1 MSEYIAESTYN
12 SALVYSNPPPEAPY
26 LKPQPQ
32 PREPPDPTPQ
42 IPATCSDYPYNKLDL
57 PSFDQYINNNVNYI
71 NNIDFSNNLIDF
83 EFWQKCILKQQDIS
97 HVELNKNSINTIIKT
112 YNIDELNRTITAND
126 SNDFS
131 MQIFQNNIY
140 YTYAKIVLF
149 IILICSYI
157 YFFRISGIIGP
168 IMALFNLVKMKISVN
183 MPKILST
190 KIPGPKPNEIK
201 TNSIKT
207 NSIKKKNSAI

>member
-1 MSEYIAESTYN
+1 MPGYTTESPYD
-12 SALVYSNPPPEAPY
+12 SAAVYSDPPPDAPS
-26 LKPQPQ
+26 LLPQPQ
-32 PREPPDPTPQ
+32 PPEPPDPTPQ

-57 PSFDQYINNNVNYI
+57 QSFDQYINSINYK

-97 HVELNKNSINTIIKT
+97 HVELNKNSINTIINT

-126 SNDFS
+126 SNDYS
-131 MQIFQNNIY
+131 MEIFQNDIY

-201 TNSIKT
+201 TNSIKR
-207 NSIKKKNSAI
+207 KNSAI